1 MEPEWIDSNN
11 CNMDLKWV
19 GQSDEAGH
27 ASKEA
32 CQSWCTDPA
41 RGSEFELEED
51 VDMCCAYEAW
61 NNEAPFCSLM
71 VGGIQEDQTE
81 DLENAV
87 FSSLV
92 FQFDT
97 LEEYEESEW
106 EEDYEDE
113 EWDEEDWEDMYG
125 CDFESFC
132 WVKIGGL
139 HLFCK
144 DE

>member
-1 MEPEWIDSNN
+1 MPEWIDSNN
-11 CNMDLKWV
+11 CNMDLEWV
-19 GQSDEAGH
+19 GESDEAESE
-27 ASKEA
+27 SKEA

-51 VDMCCAYEAW
+51 VDMCCGYEAW
-61 NNEAPFCSLM
+61 NNGPSCFLM
-71 VGGIQEDQTE
+71 VGGIQEVQTE

-92 FQFDT
+92 FQFDS
-97 LEEYEESEW
+97 LEEYEEDEW
-106 EEDYEDE
+106 EEDWEEDYD
-113 EWDEEDWEDMYG
+113 DEEDWDDMYDG

-132 WVKIGGL
+132 YVKIGGL